1 MANLMRAHR
10 QLFRRPADECF
21 ESFEEL
27 AAHCREQ
34 REACSEL
41 WHPADLL
48 MPQVTGSSV
57 QLHLGTDGA
66 YALNHW
72 SFSQFCSLCG
82 VSRDT
87 INALSPETASRALQ
101 ETKPAG
107 TKPLQ
112 ILTSE
117 QTVRAIHGTQ
127 YSRLWNADL
136 LEAVQEAAPDF
147 TPPQRAVSGGTGLYA
162 GQEDMFLFL
171 IDPAGWTEIDGQA
184 FAPGFFCWNSE
195 VGKRSLGV
203 QTFWFQQCCGNHIVW
218 DAVEIVEFT
227 RKHTGNVSESL
238 TDIRRII
245 EGLAKKRDERKDGF
259 ARVIAKAMKA
269 TVGDADEATTFLIK
283 HGITRALVKK
293 AVTQI
298 GEEGKPF
305 TIFTLVDALTRLTQ
319 QQTRYA
325 GDRMEVDVKVSKLL
339 ALVA

>member
-41 WHPADLL
+41 GHPADLL

-112 ILTSE
+112 ILTNDE
-117 QTVRAIHGTQ
+117 TVRAIHGTQ

-136 LEAVQEAAPDF
+136 LEAVAEAAPGF
-147 TPPQRAVSGGTGLYA
+147 EPPQTAAGGGTGLYC
-162 GQEDMFLFL
+162 GEQDTFVFL
-171 IDPAGWTEIDGQA
+171 IDPGGWTEIDNQA
-184 FAPGFFCWNSE
+184 FAPGIFVWNSE
-195 VGKRSLGV
+195 VGKRSIGV
-203 QTFWFQQCCGNHIVW
+203 QTFWWQAVCCNHIVW
-218 DAVEIVEFT
+218 DAVEVVKFS
-227 RKHTGNVSESL
+227 RKHTGNVGDALIEM
-238 TDIRRII
+238 RRII
-245 EGLAKKRDERKDGF
+245 EALAAKRDERKDGF
-259 ARVIAKAMKA
+259 SRVIAKAMQE
-269 TVGDADEATTFLIK
+269 TVGNADEATKFLIK
-283 HGITRALVKK
+283 NGINRSLIKK
-293 AVTQI
+293 AVKQL
-298 GEEGKPF
+298 GDAGKPF
-305 TIFTLVDALTRLTQ
+305 TIWTLVDALTQLNQ
-319 QQTRYA
+319 QVRYA
-325 GDRMEVDVKVSKLL
+325 GDRTEADIKVSKLL
-339 ALVA
+339 ALSA

>member
-34 REACSEL
+34 REASSEL

-57 QLHLGTDGA
+57 QLQLGTDGA

-117 QTVRAIHGTQ
+117 
-127 YSRLWNADL
+127 
-136 LEAVQEAAPDF
+136 
-147 TPPQRAVSGGTGLYA
+147 
-162 GQEDMFLFL
+162 
-171 IDPAGWTEIDGQA
+171 
-184 FAPGFFCWNSE
+184 
-195 VGKRSLGV
+195 
-203 QTFWFQQCCGNHIVW
+203 
-218 DAVEIVEFT
+218 
-227 RKHTGNVSESL
+227 
-238 TDIRRII
+238 
-245 EGLAKKRDERKDGF
+245 
-259 ARVIAKAMKA
+259 
-269 TVGDADEATTFLIK
+269 
-283 HGITRALVKK
+283 
-293 AVTQI
+293 
-298 GEEGKPF
+298 
-305 TIFTLVDALTRLTQ
+305 
-319 QQTRYA
+319 
-325 GDRMEVDVKVSKLL
+325 
-339 ALVA
+339 